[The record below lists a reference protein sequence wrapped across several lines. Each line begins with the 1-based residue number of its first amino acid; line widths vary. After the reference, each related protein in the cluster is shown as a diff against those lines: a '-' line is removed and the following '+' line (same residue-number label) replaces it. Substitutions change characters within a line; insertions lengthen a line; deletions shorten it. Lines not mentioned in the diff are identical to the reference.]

1 MAQPSA
7 DVPVSLQNAGSG
19 PGHFSRPFPRGVAA
33 NVPGLPRVDDAVN
46 VAVFAPELEA
56 VDVWFTDPFGE
67 LTRAKLFDKTDGVHH
82 GVVEG
87 LRPGARYAFWEHD
100 VEHPENGQLLV
111 DPYARALEEHD
122 DGTFWGVF
130 VAERDFDWGSVTR
143 PHVPWR
149 DTVIYEAHVKGQTML
164 HPDVPEDLR
173 GTYAGFAHPAMIEHL
188 KSIGVTTV
196 ELLPIHFHIDEP
208 HLQEMGLPNYWGYNT
223 LGYFAPH
230 QAYATAAA
238 QAAGPQAVQDELKGM
253 IKLLHAAGIE
263 VVLDV
268 VFNHTAEG
276 GQNQQ
281 ALSWRGLADRH
292 YYRHSEDG
300 SYFDTTGCGNTLDFN
315 EPAVIRLA
323 MDSLRYWVDEFHI
336 DGFRFDL
343 AVSLGRDTDNHFKA
357 SHPFFSAI
365 AASETLTGVKMIA
378 EPWDVSM
385 GGWQTGHFPRGFAD
399 WNDKFRDTVRE
410 FWVADHGR
418 LLAGE
423 QGASVARLAGALA
436 GSRELFASSGRG
448 ALASVNLVT
457 AHDGFTLRD
466 LVSYDRKHN
475 EDNGEENRDGHSHNN
490 SFNHGVE
497 GQTGDQD
504 INVERLKTASNVM
517 ATLAISLGVP
527 MITAGDEM
535 GKTQEGNNNAYCQDN
550 PMSWLHWN
558 LTEHQRSMLRT
569 TRDLF
574 RIRKEFLS
582 DQPYSYPA
590 HDDAGFLLW
599 FNSNGDPLQQD
610 EWTNPDTRLMQM
622 LIGSPSSE
630 LDGLAIFNGG
640 LEPVEVC
647 LPQGEV
653 MAEFIGR
660 DPERARFELRYSTD
674 PDSLAQQGVVR
685 PAGGKHTVAP
695 NSVSVFRA

>member
-7 DVPVSLQNAGSG
+7 DVPVSPSPAGSG
-19 PGHFSRPFPRGVAA
+19 PERFSRSFPRGVAA
-33 NVPGLPRVDDAVN
+33 SVPGLSPVADAVN
-46 VAVFAPELEA
+46 VAVFAPELDG
-56 VDVWFTDPFGE
+56 VDVWFTDPDGS
-67 LTRAKLFDKTDGVHH
+67 LMRTSLPDTTDGVFH
-82 GVVEG
+82 GRVEG
-87 LRPGARYAFWEHD
+87 LRPGARYAFWEHGA
-100 VEHPENGQLLV
+100 ELPENGQLLV
-111 DPYARALEEHD
+111 DPYARAVEEYE
-122 DGTFWGVF
+122 DGSFWGVF
-130 VAERDFDWGSVTR
+130 VEEHGFDWGSVAR

-149 DTVIYEAHVKGQTML
+149 DTVVYEAHVKGQTKL
-164 HPDVPEDLR
+164 HPDIPEELR

-188 KSIGVTTV
+188 ASLGVTTV

-208 HLQEMGLPNYWGYNT
+208 HLQDMGLPNYWGYNT
-223 LGYFAPH
+223 LGFFAPH

-238 QAAGPQAVQDELKGM
+238 QAAGPAAVRDELKGM
-253 IKLLHAAGIE
+253 VKLLHAAGIE

-276 GQNQQ
+276 GQGQQ

-292 YYRHSEDG
+292 YYRHTEDG
-300 SYFDTTGCGNTLDFN
+300 AYFDTTGVGNTLDFN
-315 EPAVIRLA
+315 EPAVIRMA
-323 MDSLRYWVDEFHI
+323 MDSLRYWVEEFHI

-343 AVSLGRDTDNHFKA
+343 AVSLGRDAANHFTA
-357 SHPFFSAI
+357 SHPFFTAI
-365 AASETLTGVKMIA
+365 AASEALTGVKMIA

-385 GGWQTGHFPRGFAD
+385 GGWQTGSFPRGFAD

-418 LLAGE
+418 LAAGDH
-423 QGASVARLAGALA
+423 GASVARLAGALA
-436 GSRELFASSGRG
+436 GSRDLFSKSGRG

-504 INVERLKTASNVM
+504 VNAERLKTASNVM
-517 ATLAISLGVP
+517 ATLALSLGVP

-558 LTEHQRSMLRT
+558 LTEHQRQMLQT

-574 RIRKEFLS
+574 RIRKEFLAN
-582 DQPYSYPA
+582 QPYSYPA
-590 HDDAGFLLW
+590 REDSGFLFW
-599 FNSNGDPLQQD
+599 FNGNGDPLQQD
-610 EWTNPDTRLMQM
+610 EWTNPGTRLMQL
-622 LIGSPSSE
+622 LIGSPGSDM
-630 LDGLAIFNGG
+630 DGLVVFNGT
-640 LEPVEVC
+640 LEDQEVA
-647 LPQGEV
+647 LPHGEAL
-653 MAEFIGR
+653 AEFSGR
-660 DPERARFELRYSTD
+660 PEDRARFELRYSTD
-674 PDSLAQQGVVR
+674 PGDLGHQGVIR
-685 PAGGKHTVAP
+685 RAGEAHTVTA
-695 NSVSVFRA
+695 NSISIFRA